1 MDIAEKSQL
10 LAEMLEVDVSEIQ
23 PEAEL
28 TSFDMWDSMAA
39 LSLIALLE
47 EHFGRADVDGGL
59 IRKMKK
65 IADVFNVME
74 K

>member
-10 LAEMLEVDVSEIQ
+10 LAEMLEVDVSEINA
-23 PEAEL
+23 EAAL
-28 TSFDMWDSMAA
+28 DSFASWDSMAA

-59 IRKMKK
+59 IRKMKT
-65 IADVFNVME
+65 IDDVFKVME